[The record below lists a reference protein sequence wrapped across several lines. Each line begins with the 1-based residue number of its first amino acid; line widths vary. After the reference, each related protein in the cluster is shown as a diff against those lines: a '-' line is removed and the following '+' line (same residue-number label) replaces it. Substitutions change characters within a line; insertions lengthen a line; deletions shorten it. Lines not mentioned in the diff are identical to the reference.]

1 MLVTKCSPYPNVMF
15 TAEPHHIIAI
25 GASAGGLDDLTTFF
39 DHTPT
44 DGVSYIIVQ
53 HLSADFQSHLVALLS
68 RHSKLV
74 VQQAEDGMA
83 IHGNQV
89 YTIPNDKVMTVR
101 GHSLYLTNKKDDRS
115 THLTINTFFTS
126 LAAEY
131 GPKAIGIVLSGLG
144 SDGTDGA
151 KAIKKAGGLVI
162 AREPDGTE
170 FHSMP
175 ANVISTGMVDF
186 ILEPEAMPAVIEDFV
201 KRELD
206 LLASGIHDE
215 EHVGE
220 IIELISK
227 ELPLDFTDY
236 KQSTILRR
244 IKRRVAANN
253 FSELDSYVTFLKT
266 NPDELEV
273 LAKDFLISVTGFFRD
288 SESFDFLESQI
299 IPAIIA
305 QLAPQQEIRMWVTG
319 CATGEEAY
327 SMAMLVSEGLGDN
340 INEHVVKIFA
350 TDIDSAALAQ
360 AGKGLYKAATL
371 ANVSEQRLTR
381 FFQVEGDDYRVK
393 ATLRK
398 MVIFAQH
405 DLVKNPP
412 YCNMHFISCRNV
424 LIYMTPALQKKIYLM
439 LLFGLRSHGYLFL
452 GSSENPLPILESLKV
467 ISKKF
472 KVYKNQGS
480 HHPVRFDSYS
490 MPEVS
495 YKKLTDTPQQ
505 KEQAYKVADRT
516 VGDAVNETVMK
527 DLGQL
532 VICIDQNERIL
543 KLYGDTTRFL
553 LQKIMPTDFTELL
566 PGPLA
571 IAYNAI
577 INNVVQTNK
586 GASVTGIIIPEG
598 EQIISV
604 TLSVSP
610 MIYKGRSNG
619 FLVVRINEE
628 TPVEA
633 TVNNRLIFNEEI
645 YFNQYTQSLEQE
657 VRELKEERL
666 ASNERL
672 YSQEENMQ
680 SFNEE
685 LLSANEEMQSTSEEM
700 QSINE
705 ELHTINADY
714 QLKNK
719 ELADLN
725 DDLNNYFRSNV
736 NGQLFLD
743 DQMRLIKFS
752 PGASKLINLLETD
765 VGRPLS
771 NISTNFIV
779 ETIIEDISA
788 VLSGDA
794 VITKEIETK
803 DGRWFQ
809 VMTMPYIKQVSNKTS
824 GAIITFN
831 DITELK
837 TIQQQLDKKNEAL
850 MRINADLDNFVHTA
864 SHDLLDPLTSIEGSL
879 SLIST
884 IDSNDPQ
891 IQEVLPIINGSVKKF
906 RSLISEIAQV
916 AKIENNAQQTELV
929 DIDELLDNIDW
940 SLTERIKLS
949 GAVIKR
955 DVQVNK
961 VEFSKKNLRSIL
973 YNLIANGIKYRSER
987 TPVIQVRITQESNQ
1001 TVLCV
1006 EDNGKGMDKRY
1017 LDTIFDKYTR
1027 LHTDGDGYGIG
1038 LYLARKIVHA
1048 AGGRIAVESELGVGS
1063 KFTIYLNS

>member
-1 MLVTKCSPYPNVMF
+1 MLPCFLLPYSQDVMF

-25 GASAGGLDDLTTFF
+25 GASAGGLVDLNTFF
-39 DHTPT
+39 DNTAS
-44 DGVSYIIVQ
+44 DGVSYVVIQ
-53 HLSADFQSHLVALLS
+53 HLSADSQSHMVALLS
-68 RHSKLV
+68 RHSKLA
-74 VQQAEDGMA
+74 VQQAEDGMC
-83 IHGNQV
+83 IQGNQV
-89 YTIPNDKVMTVR
+89 YTIPNNKVMTVR
-101 GHSLYLTNKKDDRS
+101 NHCLYLTDKKDDRS
-115 THLTINTFFTS
+115 TQFTINTFFTS
-126 LAAEY
+126 MAADY
-131 GPKAIGIVLSGLG
+131 GPKAIGVVLSGLG

-162 AREPDGTE
+162 AREPEGTE

-186 ILEPEAMPAVIEDFV
+186 ILDPEAMPAVIEDYV

-206 LLASGIHDE
+206 LLAAGIHDE
-215 EHVGE
+215 EHVAE
-220 IIELISK
+220 IIGLIGK
-227 ELPLDFTDY
+227 ELPLDFSDY
-236 KQSTILRR
+236 KHSTILRR

-253 FSELDSYVTFLKT
+253 LSELGSYVTFLKT
-266 NPDELEV
+266 NPGELEV

-288 SESFDFLESQI
+288 KESFEFLETQV

-305 QLAPQQEIRMWVTG
+305 ELVPQQEIRMWVTG

-327 SMAMLVSEGLGDN
+327 SMAMIVSEMLGDKVN
-340 INEHVVKIFA
+340 DHVVKIFA

-360 AGKGLYKAATL
+360 ASKGLFKASTL
-371 ANVSEQRLTR
+371 ANVSPKRISR
-381 FFQVEGDDYRVK
+381 FFQMEGDDYRVK
-393 ATLRK
+393 PALRK
-398 MVIFAQH
+398 MIIFAQH

-412 YCNMHFISCRNV
+412 YCNMQFISCRNV

-439 LLFGLRSHGYLFL
+439 LLFGLRKQGYLFL
-452 GSSENPLPILESLKV
+452 GSSENPLPIMDSLKV

-490 MPEVS
+490 MPATT
-495 YKKLTDTPQQ
+495 YKKLADAPHQIDQT
-505 KEQAYKVADRT
+505 YKAADRT

-543 KLYGDTTRFL
+543 KLYGDTTKFL
-553 LQKIMPTDFTELL
+553 LQRIMPNDFTELL
-566 PGPLA
+566 SGPLA

-577 INNVVQTNK
+577 INNVVQNNK
-586 GASVTGIIIPEG
+586 GSSVTGINIQQG
-598 EQIISV
+598 EKVVSV
-604 TLSVSP
+604 TLSISP

-628 TPVEA
+628 VMEMVA
-633 TVNNRLIFNEEI
+633 DDKLVFNEEI
-645 YFNQYTQSLEQE
+645 YFDQYTQSLEQE
-657 VRELKEERL
+657 VRELKEERIAL
-666 ASNERL
+666 TEKL

-705 ELHTINADY
+705 ELHTINSDY

-719 ELADLN
+719 ELAELN
-725 DDLNNYFRSNV
+725 DDLNNYFRSNI

-743 DQMRLIKFS
+743 GHLRLIKFS
-752 PGASKLINLLETD
+752 PGAAKLINLLETD

-771 NISTNFIV
+771 NISTNFKV
-779 ETIIEDISA
+779 ENIIEDISA
-788 VLSGDA
+788 VLSGEA

-809 VMTMPYIKQVSNKTS
+809 VMTMPYFKQVENKTS

-864 SHDLLDPLTSIEGSL
+864 SHDLLDPLNSIEGSI
-879 SLIST
+879 SLMTS
-884 IDSNDPQ
+884 IDTSDPE
-891 IQEVLPIINGSVKKF
+891 IKEVLPIINSSVKKF
-906 RSLISEIAQV
+906 RSLINEIAQV
-916 AKIENNAQQTELV
+916 AKIESNAQQTESV
-929 DIDELLDNIDW
+929 DIDELLDNVDW
-940 SLTERIKLS
+940 SLAERIKSS
-949 GAVIKR
+949 GAMIKR
-955 DVQVNK
+955 DVQVSK

-987 TPVIQVRITQESNQ
+987 PPVIVVRITTEGSQ
-1001 TVLCV
+1001 TMLCV
-1006 EDNGKGMDKRY
+1006 EDNGMGMDKRH

-1027 LHTDGDGYGIG
+1027 LHTEGDGYGIG

-1048 AGGRIAVESELGVGS
+1048 AGGRIRVESDPGVGS
-1063 KFTIYLNS
+1063 KFTIYLNN